1 MRHRKQQIKLGREQ
15 NTRKALLR
23 ALSESLVLHGHI
35 RTTEAK
41 AKALR
46 VVIEPLITK
55 AKSNDVTAM
64 RVAKKF
70 LYTERAVKKL
80 VKEIAPKYQMRHGG
94 YTRVVKLPARKT
106 DAAKMAR
113 IELV

>member
-1 MRHRKQQIKLGREQ
+1 MRHRKHQIKLGREQ
-15 NTRKALLR
+15 NVRKALLR

>member
-1 MRHRKQQIKLGREQ
+1 MRHKKHQIKLGRKKSPL
-15 NTRKALLR
+15 KALLR
-23 ALSESLVLHGHI
+23 ALAESLVLHGHI

-46 VVIEPLITK
+46 GIIEPLITK
-55 AKSNDVTAM
+55 TKSNDVNAM
-64 RVAKKF
+64 RTAKRF
-70 LYTERAVKKL
+70 LYTEKAIKKL
-80 VKEIAPKYQMRHGG
+80 VKEIAPKYQTRHGG
-94 YTRVVKLPARKT
+94 YTRVVKLPARKN

>member
-1 MRHRKQQIKLGREQ
+1 MRHRKKQIKLGRKQGEC
-15 NTRKALLR
+15 KALLR
-23 ALSESLVLHGHI
+23 ALAESFVLHGHI

-46 VVIEPLITK
+46 TIIEPLITK
-55 AKSNDVTAM
+55 AKSNDVNAM
-64 RVAKKF
+64 RAIKKF
-70 LYTERAVKKL
+70 LYTEKAIRKL
-80 VKEIAPKYQMRHGG
+80 VKEIGPKYQMRHGG
-94 YTRVVKLPARKT
+94 YTRVTKLPARKN